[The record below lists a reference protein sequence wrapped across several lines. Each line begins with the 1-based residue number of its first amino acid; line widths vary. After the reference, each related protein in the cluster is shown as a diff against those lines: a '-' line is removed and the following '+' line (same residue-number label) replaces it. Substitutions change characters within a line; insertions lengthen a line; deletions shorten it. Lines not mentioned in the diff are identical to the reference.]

1 MSNDLLAAFA
11 LFLVIE
17 GLLPF
22 ASPAMFRQTMMQ
34 MSQMSDQALRLT
46 GLAGMLLGVV
56 LLYIFR

>member
-1 MSNDLLAAFA
+1 MSDDLLAAFA

-22 ASPAMFRQTMMQ
+22 ASPGLFRQTMMQ
-34 MSQMSDQALRLT
+34 MSEMSDQALRLT
-46 GLAGMLLGVV
+46 GLAGMVLGVV